1 MFFKF
6 RQHFTATSLMD
17 ISNQNY
23 IINDI
28 YLKFETIG
36 GKIKLTP
43 KF

>member
-1 MFFKF
+1 MFFKL
-6 RQHFTATSLMD
+6 RWHLTATSLMD

-23 IINDI
+23 IINDT
-28 YLKFETIG
+28 YLNFETIG